1 MMEVDTWCMRMP
13 LPLQTRRK
21 GWKRRRA
28 TLITFQSCPI
38 QRKQLALLLQDF
50 WQMGWLLLLL
60 LLQASTVGRRQNA
73 SGTSLPRQR
82 NRRLPPPPTLQQL
95 QLQLGGRRAVAVV
108 EDVL

>member
-1 MMEVDTWCMRMP
+1 MMEVDTWCMCMA

-60 LLQASTVGRRQNA
+60 LQASTVGRRQNA

-82 NRRLPPPPTLQQL
+82 NRRLPPPPKLQQL
-95 QLQLGGRRAVAVV
+95 QLQLGGRRALAVV

>member
-1 MMEVDTWCMRMP
+1 M
-13 LPLQTRRK
+13 
-21 GWKRRRA
+21 
-28 TLITFQSCPI
+28 ITFQSCPI

-50 WQMGWLLLLL
+50 WQMGWLLLL

-82 NRRLPPPPTLQQL
+82 NRRLPPPPKLQQL
-95 QLQLGGRRAVAVV
+95 QLQLGGRRTLAVV